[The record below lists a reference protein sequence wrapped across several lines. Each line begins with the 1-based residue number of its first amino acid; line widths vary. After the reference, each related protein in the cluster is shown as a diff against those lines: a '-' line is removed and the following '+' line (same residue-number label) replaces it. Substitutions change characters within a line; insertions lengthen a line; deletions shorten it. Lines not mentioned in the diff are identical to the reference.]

1 MECDEDELTAKWI
14 QLSSRSRRKSKL
26 DNYDT
31 VEWLSSKPI
40 FVWNSTKVFETELN
54 TVLRTE
60 DNHDKLYMPKSY
72 TEQLNPTCI
81 VCNQVWMEYKGSLQW
96 FDYL

>member
-26 DNYDT
+26 ENYDT

-40 FVWNSTKVFETELN
+40 FV
-54 TVLRTE
+54 
-60 DNHDKLYMPKSY
+60 
-72 TEQLNPTCI
+72 
-81 VCNQVWMEYKGSLQW
+81 
-96 FDYL
+96 